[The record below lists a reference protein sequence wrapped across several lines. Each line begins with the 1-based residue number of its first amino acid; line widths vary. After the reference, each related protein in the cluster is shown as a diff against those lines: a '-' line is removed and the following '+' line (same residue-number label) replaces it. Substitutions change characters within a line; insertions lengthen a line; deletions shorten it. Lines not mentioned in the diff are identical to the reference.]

1 MDDFSSQLQCEDV
14 CGEAEY
20 YAAQEWAA
28 ECERERQRELQD
40 RENELLRQAEYVSIP
55 FIKNEEFWR
64 AVVK

>member
-14 CGEAEY
+14 CGQAEY
-20 YAAQEWAA
+20 DAAQEWAA
-28 ECERERQRELQD
+28 ECERERQRKLQ
-40 RENELLRQAEYVSIP
+40 EEELLRQAEYISVP

>member
-1 MDDFSSQLQCEDV
+1 MVDFSSHLQCEDV

-40 RENELLRQAEYVSIP
+40 QEDLGWP
-55 FIKNEEFWR
+55 EFWQMVR
-64 AVVK
+64 DQATK